1 MASQRGSRDRRFSR
15 TFGTKPHVGRRY
27 VIGDKV
33 RIEWTEGARRRSRTI
48 GGNSLRTRREA
59 DQALEDILERLVSGS
74 DQSASEEEEG
84 QEQPLRE
91 AARVTLLALLDLA
104 DLVAARVERTVG
116 RWVERRD

>member
-48 GGNSLRTRREA
+48 GGNSSRTRREA

-74 DQSASEEEEG
+74 DQSASEGEG

-116 RWVERRD
+116 HWVERRD